1 MLFPSQLSRSTQS
14 TSGNRL
20 PKNNRKFINFKL
32 IYMKRCSFGLCLTF
46 CQPNLIS
53 YNHNTSLVIKPFDLV
68 ETSIRFNNVILT
80 CPLVNFSLTNDYPDL
95 VVILFKNTKTQ
106 THSSLLVLDSQFSSI
121 ISLEYQK
128 SQNTLKSIFSIKFK
142 NNKLKISNFLM

>member
-1 MLFPSQLSRSTQS
+1 
-14 TSGNRL
+14 
-20 PKNNRKFINFKL
+20 
-32 IYMKRCSFGLCLTF
+32 
-46 CQPNLIS
+46 
-53 YNHNTSLVIKPFDLV
+53 VIKPFDLV